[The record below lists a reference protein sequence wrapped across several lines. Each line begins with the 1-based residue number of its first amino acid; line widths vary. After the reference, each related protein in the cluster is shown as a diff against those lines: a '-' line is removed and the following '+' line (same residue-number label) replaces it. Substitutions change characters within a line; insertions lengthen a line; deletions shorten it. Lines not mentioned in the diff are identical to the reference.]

1 MHSRAGF
8 QAVYLPPSLWT
19 PSLMT
24 FYGVSGG
31 CWQRRRRKKSI
42 ECKGPLHG
50 NLGWQNKRGK
60 GYMVLGATW
69 DRFHGIEPIGLRG
82 HWTEDWNCN
91 GQPAVVCCIVTLADR
106 LATNK
111 QTNKQTHKKPEEWKW
126 K

>member
-1 MHSRAGF
+1 
-8 QAVYLPPSLWT
+8 
-19 PSLMT
+19 
-24 FYGVSGG
+24 
-31 CWQRRRRKKSI
+31 
-42 ECKGPLHG
+42 
-50 NLGWQNKRGK
+50 
-60 GYMVLGATW
+60 MVLGATW